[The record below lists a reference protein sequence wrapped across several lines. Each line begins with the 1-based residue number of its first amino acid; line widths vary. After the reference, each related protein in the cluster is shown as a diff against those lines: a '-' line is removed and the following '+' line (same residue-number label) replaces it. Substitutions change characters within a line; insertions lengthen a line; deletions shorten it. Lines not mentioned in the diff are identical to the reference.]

1 MKKDRNR
8 HFLSILS
15 GSKKAGLHDGM
26 SAESSELEARRRLEQ
41 RIEQV
46 LGTLVEAAP
55 TESEAIEISSPVA
68 YDFAA
73 LVPAVGESFKPGT
86 ESYDA
91 WEQAVPAA

>member
-15 GSKKAGLHDGM
+15 RSKKADLHDEM
-26 SAESSELEARRRLEQ
+26 SAESPELEARRRLEQ

-55 TESEAIEISSPVA
+55 TESVPIEISNPVA
-68 YDFAA
+68 YDFDA
-73 LVPAVGESFKPGT
+73 LVPAVGESFEPGT
-86 ESYDA
+86 ESYEA
-91 WEQAVPAA
+91 WERAVPAA